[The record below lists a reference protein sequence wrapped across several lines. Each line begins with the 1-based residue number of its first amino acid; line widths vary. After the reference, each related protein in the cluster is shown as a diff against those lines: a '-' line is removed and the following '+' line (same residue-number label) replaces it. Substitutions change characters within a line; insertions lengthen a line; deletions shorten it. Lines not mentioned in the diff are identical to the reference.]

1 MSQAKRLS
9 IEGGAS
15 PTAIAAAVGRAMHL
29 RDARP
34 KVFEDTLA
42 LDLAGD
48 EGAAQMQQLLDEVPE
63 RALAGYGL
71 AFAFRARFV
80 EDAVAAAVEDGMR
93 QYVILGAGLDSFA
106 YRRLDL
112 LEHLRVFEVDNPA
125 TQTWK
130 RRRLADLGVEVP
142 KGLVFAP
149 VDFEMQTLDEGLSA
163 AGVDLGSPAIFSW
176 IAVTQY
182 LTREAVVR
190 TLGAI
195 ALGPAGTRIVFSYLV
210 PRRLITDDLEARGFD
225 WTASRTAA
233 AGEPFLSFFE
243 PAEIE
248 AILEDLGF
256 ASVVHLS
263 AYGAERPGYL
273 EAYQDTRLVG
283 FERLVT
289 AII

>member
-1 MSQAKRLS
+1 MSQADLRRTVD
-9 IEGGAS
+9 GPS
-15 PTAIAAAVGRAMHL
+15 PTAIAAAVGRAIHL

-34 KVFEDTLA
+34 KVFEDTMA

-48 EGAAQMQQLLDEVPE
+48 EGAAQLRQLLADVPE
-63 RALAGYGL
+63 VALAGYSL

-80 EDAVAAAVEDGMR
+80 EDAVVAAVEDGLR

-112 LEHLRVFEVDNPA
+112 LEHLRVFEVDNQA

-130 RRRLADLGVEVP
+130 RRRLGALGVGVP
-142 KGLVFAP
+142 HGLVFVP
-149 VDFEMQTLDEGLSA
+149 VDFESQTLDEGLST
-163 AGVDLGSPAIFSW
+163 AGFDLGAPAMFSW

-182 LTREAVVR
+182 LTREAVVS

-195 ALGPAGTRIVFSYLV
+195 ALGPRGTRLVFSYLL
-210 PRRLITDDLEARGFD
+210 PRRLITDDLEVRGFD
-225 WTASRTAA
+225 WTASRMAQ

-243 PAEIE
+243 PGEIE

-256 ASVVHLS
+256 ADVANFS
-263 AYGAERPGYL
+263 AYGVERPAYL
-273 EAYQDTRLVG
+273 EAYHETRMVG
-283 FERLVT
+283 FERLIT
-289 AII
+289 AIT